1 MIAVLFEVTP
11 LPGQEARYFEIAAAL
26 REHLAAMDGFVSVE
40 RFQSLSRPGCYLSL
54 SFWRDEAAVQAW
66 RNHAAH
72 RAGQAEGRDAVFA
85 DYRIRVAPV
94 VRDYTLGDRQQA
106 PGDSNTLLGVP
117 PSHQAGPSA

>member
-1 MIAVLFEVTP
+1 MIAVIFEVTP
-11 LPGQEARYFEIAAAL
+11 QPGQDARYFEVAATL
-26 REHLAAMDGFVSVE
+26 REHLAHMDGFVSVE

-85 DYRIRVAPV
+85 DYRIRVAQV
-94 VRDYTLGDRQQA
+94 VRDYTLAQRQQA
-106 PGDSNTLLGVP
+106 PCDSNTLLGVP
-117 PSHQAGPSA
+117 PSHQAGPPA